1 MWPAVSKLR
10 AGGCIGGWAEIKGVF
25 GAEAGGVSGTR
36 EAFLA
41 RVVLDLGGAILG
53 SVGPKGVRS
62 YSAAQECFCGGWT
75 E

>member
-1 MWPAVSKLR
+1 M
-10 AGGCIGGWAEIKGVF
+10 F

-53 SVGPKGVRS
+53 AVGPKGVRS
-62 YSAAQECFCGGWT
+62 YSAAQECFCGSWT